1 MLHTSVQTNLLCV
14 YWWRKCP
21 RSRGN
26 HVWAFDVMKAM
37 SEGQQGVQR
46 RSNGTYDW
54 ESAGFTLKQ
63 SQLASNRTTRRCQN
77 PTTTNNRE
85 APPHYLSLRLHS
97 HQWHTARHRQVSANN
112 KRDESQTIDKQKELF
127 HLIKYYFQITNKVK
141 QNKRLAWEWEKE
153 IDRSNRT
160 TTTTPNNH
168 NKQPWYST

>member
-63 SQLASNRTTRRCQN
+63 SQLASNRTTKRCQTQQRQ
-77 PTTTNNRE
+77 TTVR
-85 APPHYLSLRLHS
+85 HLHTTWVCTRTTPRAM
-97 HQWHTARHRQVSANN
+97 HQ
-112 KRDESQTIDKQKELF
+112 QTIKEMSRKQLTNKKELF